1 MAKSQKQVTWQAK
14 GLGRRKSST
23 ARVFLKKGSGVI
35 TVNNMPL
42 EQYFSLATDQM
53 IIKQPLDLLKV
64 VSEFD
69 IKVNVKGGGTSG
81 QAGAVRLGITRAL
94 MHFETQFMQPANDAA
109 NEDEAK
115 KLADAMAD
123 GESNVVPMTWAQQL
137 GQAGYRT
144 RDARSVER
152 KKVGLRKARKKEQ
165 YSKR

>member
-1 MAKSQKQVTWQAK
+1 MTQSQQSQVWQAK

-23 ARVFLKKGSGVI
+23 ARVLLKKGSGAI
-35 TVNNMPL
+35 TVNNQPL
-42 EQYFSLATDQM
+42 ETYFALATDRM

-64 VSEFD
+64 ASEFD
-69 IKVNVKGGGTSG
+69 IKVNVSGGGTSG

-94 MHFETQFMQPANDAA
+94 MHFEAQFMQPANDASS
-109 NEDEAK
+109 DHQAK
-115 KLADAMAD
+115 KLEAAMVD
-123 GESNVVPMTWAQQL
+123 GGSNVVPVTWAQQL